1 VMTAQKRV
9 YDMTDRELR
18 AYKRNKRRQREI
30 RRRCL
35 TIIATVCLVLIGALS
50 YHAIQSN
57 ASTGQE
63 EINFKYYKNIT
74 VQYGETLWDI
84 ADDYMDQD
92 EYRNKAQYIAE
103 VKNMNHLDDAC
114 SIKAGQKLIVPYYS
128 NEFVK

>member
-1 VMTAQKRV
+1 MNTQKRI
-9 YDMTDRELR
+9 YDMTDKELR

-50 YHAIQSN
+50 YHAIQSS

-84 ADDYMDQD
+84 ADDYMNHD
-92 EYRNKAQYIAE
+92 EYKNKAQYIAE
-103 VKNMNHLDDAC
+103 VKNMNHLDNEGT
-114 SIKAGQKLIVPYYS
+114 IQAGQKLIVPYYS
-128 NEFVK
+128 NDFVK